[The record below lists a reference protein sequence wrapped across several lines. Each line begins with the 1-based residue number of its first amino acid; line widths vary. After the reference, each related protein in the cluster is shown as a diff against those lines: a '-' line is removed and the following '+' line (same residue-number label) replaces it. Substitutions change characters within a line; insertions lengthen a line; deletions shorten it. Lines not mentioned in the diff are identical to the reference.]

1 MLNLEIVQNPSLRY
15 RFINRFLLS
24 RKEYEAKQNLGAEP
38 YEEALLWDR
47 MPKYPRI
54 FFREALRL
62 LRAIDGEVLV
72 FTEENPTPM
81 SGLVLHGT
89 EYKKAVARGNSRE
102 IADCIECEWF
112 ENRRLSLE
120 NASLANSV
128 FPEDFYVVS
137 PDFSRLIVFTHET
150 DFWHLEQEEPVKVGM
165 SRYCM
170 AVGFDFPICP
180 YTGGYVDES
189 SCVDIQMIANGYI
202 SQSALWDVE
211 IECEIAKEI
220 CSLCP
225 RRMLE
230 EKL

>member
-54 FFREALRL
+54 FFSEALRL

-89 EYKKAVARGNSRE
+89 EYKKAVS
-102 IADCIECEWF
+102 
-112 ENRRLSLE
+112 
-120 NASLANSV
+120 
-128 FPEDFYVVS
+128 
-137 PDFSRLIVFTHET
+137 
-150 DFWHLEQEEPVKVGM
+150 
-165 SRYCM
+165 
-170 AVGFDFPICP
+170 
-180 YTGGYVDES
+180 
-189 SCVDIQMIANGYI
+189 
-202 SQSALWDVE
+202 
-211 IECEIAKEI
+211 
-220 CSLCP
+220 
-225 RRMLE
+225 
-230 EKL
+230 